1 VDASPKG
8 SLSRDPDGAIV
19 PVHQS
24 HSTEETDMTGFFILN
39 LIFSALVVLA
49 IVGGL
54 GWSIATARLE
64 SIVAVAR

>member
-1 VDASPKG
+1 
-8 SLSRDPDGAIV
+8 LSRDPDGAIV

-24 HSTEETDMTGFFILN
+24 HSTEEADMTGFFILN
-39 LIFSALVVLA
+39 LIFSALVTLA

-54 GWSIATARLE
+54 AWSIAAPRLQ